1 MAVGTLVVVMGRG
14 AGRLVDEARAHC
26 AVDARL
32 VFPRRLSTRPVGGGQ
47 GEVYT
52 SLTPA
57 QFEMLRRTGGFA
69 LAWSVGG
76 VHYALPRDIEEDAE
90 AGRTVVAAG
99 VPAVLPRAR
108 QVFGRVLVIDVG
120 ACGSAADLAE
130 RLDAIAADPSG
141 PPAGPNSA
149 DWPGEVVGRS

>member
-14 AGRLVDEARAHC
+14 AGQLVDEARGHC
-26 AVDARL
+26 AADGRF

-52 SLTPA
+52 SLTAA
-57 QFEMLRRTGGFA
+57 QFETLRRGGGFA

-76 VHYALPRDIEEDAE
+76 IHYALPRDIEEDAW

-108 QVFGRVLVIDVG
+108 QV
-120 ACGSAADLAE
+120 
-130 RLDAIAADPSG
+130 
-141 PPAGPNSA
+141 
-149 DWPGEVVGRS
+149 